1 MDLVTKNYTNNLYYR
16 LTSRDVSGFFR
27 LQINKCIGQAFKKT
41 SGWNSAN
48 SVLV

>member
-1 MDLVTKNYTNNLYYR
+1 MDLVTKNYINNLYYR
-16 LTSRDVSGFFR
+16 LTSKDGSGFSR
-27 LQINKCIGQAFKKT
+27 SQINKCIGQAFKKT